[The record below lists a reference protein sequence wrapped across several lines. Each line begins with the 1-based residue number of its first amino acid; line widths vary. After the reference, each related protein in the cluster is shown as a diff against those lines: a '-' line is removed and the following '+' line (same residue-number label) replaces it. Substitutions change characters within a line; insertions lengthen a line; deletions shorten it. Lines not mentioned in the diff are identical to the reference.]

1 MLGESSDLLT
11 SSASS
16 RHPTRA
22 RVTASPRVDQ
32 LLRALLAKK

>member
-22 RVTASPRVDQ
+22 RDLQALEWISCC
-32 LLRALLAKK
+32 ALLAKK